1 MKKIIK
7 RKSETPSNKTSL
19 PKTLLKRD
27 RSQSFEVPDSEKFRN
42 LVCDHVFRGKRTGKS
57 NDIAR
62 HIYGAKFFDNPTS
75 FKILTRIVT
84 NDIDPKGWDF
94 IVPVLPRDSRYNL
107 NSRIVCAAAKNLKM
121 KVLSAMSKSNSFCSS
136 SVKGHNILLL
146 DDIIYTGGTMKLA
159 IKACLD
165 AGAKKVGYFAIAH
178 SASFNG
184 DTKPKTI
191 AKFEKAA
198 KPVLKKASAKTKKVV
213 AKPKTTISKTKKV
226 IVKPKKAAA
235 KRIVKKK

>member
-7 RKSETPSNKTSL
+7 KKSESSTYKTSL

-27 RSQSFEVPDSEKFRN
+27 KSQSIVVPDSEKFRN

-107 NSRIVCAAAKNLKM
+107 NSRIVAAVAKNLKI
-121 KVLSAMSKSNSFCSS
+121 KVLNTMSKSNTLCGSA
-136 SVKGHNILLL
+136 VKGQNILLF
-146 DDIIYTGGTMKLA
+146 DDVIYTGNTMKIA
-159 IKACLD
+159 MQACLN
-165 AGAKKVGYFAIAH
+165 AGASKVRYFAIAH
-178 SASFNG
+178 SASFTGN
-184 DTKPKTI
+184 TSPKISGEAVRTG
-191 AKFEKAA
+191 
-198 KPVLKKASAKTKKVV
+198 KPVLKKATPKVNKPVSKVKKT
-213 AKPKTTISKTKKV
+213 
-226 IVKPKKAAA
+226 IVKPKKAVY
-235 KRIVKKK
+235 KRVAKKK